1 MRDIRDDLEQ
11 RASFIE
17 NQIRAAHAHFE
28 KVANQLQSERDARI
42 ADLKEA
48 LAMIHKFREFEDRH
62 VGNVVTPENPSA
74 PRLSLANRI
83 QAASG

>member
-1 MRDIRDDLEQ
+1 MPILRKWQ
-11 RASFIE
+11 TSC
-17 NQIRAAHAHFE
+17 
-28 KVANQLQSERDARI
+28 KVSEII